1 MTLCVSLLMHE
12 LNGYF
17 RMSQTKT
24 LKTKERILQLS
35 LQLFNERGERS
46 VTTNHI
52 AAELGMSPGNLYYH
66 FRNKNEIIKEL
77 MEEYQQ
83 QTLEMLAL
91 PDDRALDANDKI
103 HYFQVLSSQLWAY
116 RFLHRD
122 VYHLVENN
130 EDFRKMYPRF
140 AGEVMQQGQK
150 IYKAF
155 VNAGLM
161 DMTDS
166 EIEAL
171 IINLWIV
178 LTNWTNFLYMSGHL
192 TDSNTLEEKWV
203 WQALRQMVF
212 LEGAYLRG
220 ESRQTYEGLLNSLGS
235 SELFASLSSA
245 KNTEVESP
253 IQNINKLFRISKK
266 RARILGLFF
275 NLTD

>member
-1 MTLCVSLLMHE
+1 M
-12 LNGYF
+12 NGYF

-52 AAELGMSPGNLYYH
+52 AAELNMSPGNLYYH
-66 FRNKNEIIKEL
+66 FRNKSEIIKQL
-77 MEEYQQ
+77 MEQYQGE
-83 QTLEMLAL
+83 TLQMLAL
-91 PDDRALDANDKI
+91 PDDRLLDANDKI
-103 HYFQVLSSQLWAY
+103 RYFQLLSSQLWAY

-140 AGEVMQQGQK
+140 AGQVMQQGQK
-150 IYKAF
+150 IYQAF
-155 VNAGLM
+155 VDAGLM
-161 DMTDS
+161 QMTSS

-178 LTNWTNFLYMSGHL
+178 LTNWTNFLYMSGHI

-220 ESRQTYEGLLNSLGS
+220 ESRETYERLLDTMGP
-235 SELFASLSSA
+235 SELFSSLASF
-245 KNTEVESP
+245 
-253 IQNINKLFRISKK
+253 KLDDKP
-266 RARILGLFF
+266 
-275 NLTD
+275 

>member
-1 MTLCVSLLMHE
+1 
-12 LNGYF
+12 
-17 RMSQTKT
+17 MSQTKT

-66 FRNKNEIIKEL
+66 FRNKSEIIKEL
-77 MEEYQQ
+77 MEQYQKE
-83 QTLEMLAL
+83 TLDMLAL
-91 PDDRALDANDKI
+91 PDDRLLDANDKI
-103 HYFQVLSSQLWAY
+103 RYFQVLSSQLWAY

-130 EDFRKMYPRF
+130 VDFRKMYPRF
-140 AGEVMQQGQK
+140 AGQVMQQGQK

-155 VNAGLM
+155 VDAGLM
-161 DMTDS
+161 EMTNS

-178 LTNWTNFLYMSGHL
+178 LTNWTNFLYMSGHI
-192 TDSNTLEEKWV
+192 TDSNHLEEKWV

-220 ESRQTYEGLLNSLGS
+220 ESRQTYERLLETMGESD
-235 SELFASLSSA
+235 LFASLSSA
-245 KNTEVESP
+245 KAHDAE
-253 IQNINKLFRISKK
+253 
-266 RARILGLFF
+266 
-275 NLTD
+275 

>member
-1 MTLCVSLLMHE
+1 
-12 LNGYF
+12 
-17 RMSQTKT
+17 MSQTKT

-77 MEEYQQ
+77 MEQYQKE
-83 QTLEMLAL
+83 TLEMLAL
-91 PDDRALDANDKI
+91 PDDRLLDANDKI
-103 HYFQVLSSQLWAY
+103 RYFQVLSSQLWAY

-140 AGEVMQQGQK
+140 AGQVMQQGQK
-150 IYKAF
+150 IYRAF
-155 VNAGLM
+155 VDAGLM
-161 DMTDS
+161 KMTDS

-178 LTNWTNFLYMSGHL
+178 LTNWTNFLYMSGHIS
-192 TDSNTLEEKWV
+192 DNNRLEEKWV

-212 LEGAYLRG
+212 LEGPYLMG
-220 ESRQTYEGLLNSLGS
+220 ESRQTYEQLLRSLGP
-235 SELFASLSSA
+235 SELFASLSNL
-245 KNTEVESP
+245 KNDDDE
-253 IQNINKLFRISKK
+253 
-266 RARILGLFF
+266 
-275 NLTD
+275 

>member
-1 MTLCVSLLMHE
+1 M
-12 LNGYF
+12 NGYF

-52 AAELGMSPGNLYYH
+52 AAELNMSPGNLYYH
-66 FRNKNEIIKEL
+66 FRNKSEIIKEL
-77 MEEYQQ
+77 MEQYQGE
-83 QTLEMLAL
+83 TLQMLAL
-91 PDDRALDANDKI
+91 PDDRLLDANDKI
-103 HYFQVLSSQLWAY
+103 RYFQVLSSQLWAY

-140 AGEVMQQGQK
+140 AGQVMQQGQK
-150 IYKAF
+150 IYKGF

-220 ESRQTYEGLLNSLGS
+220 ESRQTYEGLLSSLGS
-235 SELFASLSSA
+235 SELFASLSSS
-245 KNTEVESP
+245 KDSESEQT
-253 IQNINKLFRISKK
+253 IQNIQETR
-266 RARILGLFF
+266 
-275 NLTD
+275 

>member
-1 MTLCVSLLMHE
+1 
-12 LNGYF
+12 
-17 RMSQTKT
+17 MSQTKT

-66 FRNKNEIIKEL
+66 FRNKSEIIKEL
-77 MEEYQQ
+77 MEQYQHE
-83 QTLEMLAL
+83 TLEMLAL
-91 PDDRALDANDKI
+91 PDDRLLDANDKI
-103 HYFQVLSSQLWAY
+103 RYFQVLSSQLWAY

-140 AGEVMQQGQK
+140 AGQVMQQGQK
-150 IYKAF
+150 IYRAF
-155 VNAGLM
+155 VAAGLM
-161 DMTDS
+161 QMTDS

-171 IINLWIV
+171 TINLWIV

-220 ESRQTYEGLLNSLGS
+220 ESRETYERLLETLGPS
-235 SELFASLSSA
+235 DLFASLSSV
-245 KNTEVESP
+245 KHQDTE
-253 IQNINKLFRISKK
+253 
-266 RARILGLFF
+266 
-275 NLTD
+275 

>member
-1 MTLCVSLLMHE
+1 M
-12 LNGYF
+12 NGYF

-52 AAELGMSPGNLYYH
+52 AAELNMSPGNLYYH
-66 FRNKNEIIKEL
+66 FRNKSEIIKQL
-77 MEEYQQ
+77 MEQYQGE
-83 QTLEMLAL
+83 TLQMLAL
-91 PDDRALDANDKI
+91 PDDRLLDANDKI
-103 HYFQVLSSQLWAY
+103 RYFQVLSSQLWAY

-140 AGEVMQQGQK
+140 AGQVMQQGQK
-150 IYKAF
+150 IYQAF
-155 VNAGLM
+155 VDAGLM
-161 DMTDS
+161 QMTSS

-178 LTNWTNFLYMSGHL
+178 LTNWTNFLYMSGHI

-220 ESRQTYEGLLNSLGS
+220 ESRQTYEHLLETFGS

-245 KNTEVESP
+245 TGE
-253 IQNINKLFRISKK
+253 QNDSTI
-266 RARILGLFF
+266 
-275 NLTD
+275 

>member
-1 MTLCVSLLMHE
+1 MHE

-77 MEEYQQ
+77 MEQYQH

-91 PDDRALDANDKI
+91 PDDRALDANDKV

-140 AGEVMQQGQK
+140 AGQVMQQGQK
-150 IYKAF
+150 IYKGF

-161 DMTDS
+161 DM
-166 EIEAL
+166 
-171 IINLWIV
+171 
-178 LTNWTNFLYMSGHL
+178 

-220 ESRQTYEGLLNSLGS
+220 ESRQTYEGLLSSLGS
-235 SELFASLSSA
+235 SELFASLSSS
-245 KNTEVESP
+245 KDSESEQT
-253 IQNINKLFRISKK
+253 IQNIQETR
-266 RARILGLFF
+266 
-275 NLTD
+275 

>member
-1 MTLCVSLLMHE
+1 
-12 LNGYF
+12 
-17 RMSQTKT
+17 MSQTKT

-66 FRNKNEIIKEL
+66 FRNKSEIIKKL
-77 MEEYQQ
+77 MEQYQKE
-83 QTLEMLAL
+83 TLEMLAL
-91 PDDRALDANDKI
+91 PDDRQLDANDKI
-103 HYFQVLSSQLWAY
+103 RYFQVLSSQLWAY

-130 EDFRKMYPRF
+130 IDFRKMYPRF
-140 AGEVMQQGQK
+140 AGQVMQQGQK
-150 IYKAF
+150 IYRAF
-155 VNAGLM
+155 VDAGLM
-161 DMTDS
+161 EMTNS

-178 LTNWTNFLYMSGHL
+178 LTNWTNFLYMSGHI
-192 TDSNTLEEKWV
+192 TDSNHLEERWV

-220 ESRQTYEGLLNSLGS
+220 ESRQTYEHLLETMGE
-235 SELFASLSSA
+235 SELFASLSSHKA
-245 KNTEVESP
+245 ADSE
-253 IQNINKLFRISKK
+253 
-266 RARILGLFF
+266 
-275 NLTD
+275 